1 MNRLIDTMTPVE
13 VHSRLSPFFSDTFF
27 YEDAPIL
34 LAQELDKL
42 FAPTPQTPKD
52 WEHLTGLTI
61 ARDKSQLKTIAEL
74 QEEVKKLRQKL
85 KNSHRVPK
93 SDIKAMTT
101 WYRWG

>member
-34 LAQELDKL
+34 LAQELEKL
-42 FAPTPQTPKD
+42 FVPTPQTPED
-52 WEHLTGLTI
+52 WHYLTGLYD
-61 ARDKSQLKTIAEL
+61 AKMLKDRKIISKL
-74 QEEVKKLRQKL
+74 QEEVNKLRQKL

-93 SDIKAMTT
+93 GDIEAMKT